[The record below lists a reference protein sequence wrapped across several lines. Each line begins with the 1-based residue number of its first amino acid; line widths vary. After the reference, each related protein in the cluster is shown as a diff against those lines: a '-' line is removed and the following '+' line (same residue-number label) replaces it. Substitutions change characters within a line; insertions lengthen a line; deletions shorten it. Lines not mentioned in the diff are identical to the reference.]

1 MENLII
7 EKVKDCDINQINDIS
22 KEHWPEDGDYGY
34 KTLKWVIDQG
44 LSFCIKKENNV
55 IAFCLITEQN
65 RKLSIY
71 LIAVKKGNEGR
82 GLGKSITNHA
92 LTNARNKGYSYFK
105 LNVSVTNAIAI
116 KMYKKFK
123 FKIKKYIPQ
132 YYNTSNKEENN
143 AYKMILNDYG
153 SRFNTI

>member
-7 EKVKDCDINQINDIS
+7 DKVKDCDINQINDIS

-82 GLGKSITNHA
+82 A
-92 LTNARNKGYSYFK
+92 
-105 LNVSVTNAIAI
+105 VTNAIAI

-123 FKIKKYIPQ
+123 FKIKKYISQ

>member
-82 GLGKSITNHA
+82 A
-92 LTNARNKGYSYFK
+92 
-105 LNVSVTNAIAI
+105 VTNAI

-123 FKIKKYIPQ
+123 FKIKKYISQ

>member
-1 MENLII
+1 MGNLII

-82 GLGKSITNHA
+82 A
-92 LTNARNKGYSYFK
+92 
-105 LNVSVTNAIAI
+105 VTNAIAI

-153 SRFNTI
+153 SIFNTI

>member
-1 MENLII
+1 MENLSI
-7 EKVKDCDINQINDIS
+7 EKVRDCDIEQINEIS

-44 LSFCIKKENNV
+44 FSFCIKKDNKV
-55 IAFCLITEQN
+55 IAFCLITEQK

-82 GLGKSITNHA
+82 GLGKNIMSHA

-105 LNVSVTNAIAI
+105 LNVSVTNTIAI

-123 FKIKKYIPQ
+123 FKIKKYISQ

-143 AYKMILNDYG
+143 AYKMILDDYG

>member
-1 MENLII
+1 MENIII

-44 LSFCIKKENNV
+44 LSFCIKKV
-55 IAFCLITEQN
+55 AFCLITEQN

-82 GLGKSITNHA
+82 GLGKSIMNHT

-123 FKIKKYIPQ
+123 FKIKKYISQ